1 MIHFAALQFR
11 KVIFAAVWTAD
22 RRGRLEAKGPLWGRG
37 RGLMEI
43 PNPKSLEATSH
54 LGKIK
59 GNDECG
65 STLKL
70 LPATSQGVEGLF
82 VTLLLHDRP
91 FGGAWGLQ
99 PCWLAPADKRQW
111 E

>member
-59 GNDECG
+59 GNDECR

-70 LPATSQGVEGLF
+70 LPATNQGVKGCLSHFCYMTGPLEG
-82 VTLLLHDRP
+82 P
-91 FGGAWGLQ
+91 GASS
-99 PCWLAPADKRQW
+99 PAG
-111 E
+111 